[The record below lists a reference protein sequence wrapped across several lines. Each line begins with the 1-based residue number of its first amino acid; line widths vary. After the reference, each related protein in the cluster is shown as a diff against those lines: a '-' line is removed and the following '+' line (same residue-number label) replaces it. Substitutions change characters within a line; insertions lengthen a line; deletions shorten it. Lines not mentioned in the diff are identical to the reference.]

1 MFTSAGSGVKSN
13 LLFFEKGRATER
25 IWYYELYPPE
35 WIDRKGQKRPGTRF
49 TKKYPLTL
57 DHFAEFFE
65 LLPER
70 ADSERSWSV
79 GRAEIEERGYDLKAV
94 NPHRAAEADARTPEQ
109 LLAEIEEHGRA
120 LGDAL
125 AGLRGALGG

>member
-1 MFTSAGSGVKSN
+1 MVSLAPGVFTSAGSGVKSN
-13 LLFFEKGRATER
+13 LLFFEKGRPTER
-25 IWYYELYPPE
+25 VWYYELLPQGRE
-35 WIDRKGQKRPGTRF
+35 RF
-49 TKKYPLTL
+49 TKTAPLTL
-57 DHFAEFFE
+57 DHFAEFFG